1 MIRISTWKR
10 KVSRII
16 RKEDEGLIITQKSIL
31 NGDSYYELGIRQRLE
46 FLVY

>member
-10 KVSRII
+10 KSVAYH
-16 RKEDEGLIITQKSIL
+16 KEEDEGLIITQKSIL